1 VGTAADSVASEHPE
15 RSILLAADDVEVVYH
30 DVSLVLRG
38 VSIEV
43 RSGQVVALLGGNG
56 AGKTTLLRAITG
68 LLGVHRGKLT
78 KGSIVFDGQKVSGRS
93 AASIVRAGIAQVM
106 EGRRIFSVLTVD
118 ENLRMGA
125 ITRKDRA
132 EIASSY
138 DAVMTMFPQ
147 LAARRRQIA
156 GYLSGG
162 EQQMLAIGRA
172 LMAVPRLLVLDE
184 PSLGLAP
191 LIVEQIARVLR
202 EINSGGTSIL
212 LVEQNA
218 MMALSIA
225 DHGYV
230 MELGRVVRSAPA
242 RELLADNEIR
252 EFYLGVGEAG
262 RRSFKSMK
270 ARRRV
275 VSW

>member
-1 VGTAADSVASEHPE
+1 VLAGLTASKKWPLE
-15 RSILLAADDVEVVYH
+15 RIY
-30 DVSLVLRG
+30 
-38 VSIEV
+38 
-43 RSGQVVALLGGNG
+43 
-56 AGKTTLLRAITG
+56 
-68 LLGVHRGKLT
+68 
-78 KGSIVFDGQKVSGRS
+78 
-93 AASIVRAGIAQVM
+93 
-106 EGRRIFSVLTVD
+106 
-118 ENLRMGA
+118 
-125 ITRKDRA
+125 
-132 EIASSY
+132 
-138 DAVMTMFPQ
+138 TMFPR
-147 LAARRRQIA
+147 LKHRRTSR
-156 GYLSGG
+156 GTDLSGG